1 MKKITTLVFIL
12 ILIQS
17 TVWAYCYQ
25 LDPVAFNNCI
35 QRENYNRQ
43 MLQMQQQ
50 QIFMQQQQMNQQRYM
65 QQQQLDMQKKMM
77 MQQQFYQ
84 QQMRPQQQNKNYH
97 TGNFEIDYFNLRRD
111 AMMGEAPYMTREEF
125 AKTYY
130 NYGY

>member
-1 MKKITTLVFIL
+1 MKKVLSLMFIL
-12 ILIQS
+12 NLFSSPI
-17 TVWAYCYQ
+17 WAFCDIGM
-25 LDPVAFNNCI
+25 DPMSFNKCM
-35 QRENYNRQ
+35 QRQNYNRQ
-43 MLQMQQQ
+43 MMQ
-50 QIFMQQQQMNQQRYM
+50 M